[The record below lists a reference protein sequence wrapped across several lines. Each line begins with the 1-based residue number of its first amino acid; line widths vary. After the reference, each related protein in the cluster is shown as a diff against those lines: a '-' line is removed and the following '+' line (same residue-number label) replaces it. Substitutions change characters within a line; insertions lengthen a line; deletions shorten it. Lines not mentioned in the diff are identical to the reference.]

1 MRTLRLALSGTASL
15 ILLGSLA
22 GGALAQSDEGPLD
35 PMRAGHFTGAWSETI
50 SEVLLE
56 DFVWTGGPGY
66 GESLGNETVAVMDAS
81 DPRISGMFTQVMGV
95 RSFPIDPEA
104 DIWALAWT
112 ATVRIENEDGAWAG
126 TFEGF
131 NNETIPLEWY
141 HLTGEGAYEGLTA
154 TMRWT
159 GDSDSYE
166 GIIIPGVP
174 PDHPDPIAA
183 SAGGEAGEA
192 LPTPEALEPP
202 VAATAA
208 TEEVM
213 VESRESEDA
222 AVEAT
227 EQPEAPADGDGDLS
241 GTAVYTDG
249 LRTWQ
254 YWEGDDTIY
263 ELEMSDP
270 RANGTYTEWG
280 ATIVGNGY
288 DGDSLRPSL
297 VGLMEVTLAND
308 EGTWTGV
315 QSAVW
320 DDDMGWRLTAWLAGE
335 DAYEGLTLYL
345 HAHRFPVYSTPEME
359 FDGVIFDGEP
369 PVMLEAVSFPA
380 E

>member
-1 MRTLRLALSGTASL
+1 MRTLRL
-15 ILLGSLA
+15 SLA
-22 GGALAQSDEGPLD
+22 GMVMLALLGGLGGVTLAQEDTDGAKVTHVTGTRVSAVEGAIDEWWEADGIEHGRGLH
-35 PMRAGHFTGAWSETI
+35 ATETI
-50 SEVLLE
+50 E
-56 DFVWTGGPGY
+56 W
-66 GESLGNETVAVMDAS
+66 S
-81 DPRISGMFTQVMGV
+81 DPRLPSELQMVQN
-95 RSFPIDPEA
+95 IDALGQAAVVTGATLLEGPEGS
-104 DIWALAWT
+104 W
-112 ATVRIENEDGAWAG
+112 
-126 TFEGF
+126 
-131 NNETIPLEWY
+131 
-141 HLTGEGAYEGLTA
+141 TGEFTAYCDPDSDCHGMNTITGHGAYAGLFA
-154 TMRWT
+154 VFRGSWAD
-159 GDSDSYE
+159 GPGSDWVFDGVIYE
-166 GIIIPGVP
+166 
-174 PDHPDPIAA
+174 
-183 SAGGEAGEA
+183 GEA
-192 LPTPEALEPP
+192 LPMPEALEPT

-213 VESRESEDA
+213 VESHESEDA
-222 AVEAT
+222 AVKAT

-335 DAYEGLTLYL
+335 DAYEGLSLYL
-345 HAHRFPVYSTPEME
+345 HAHRFPVYSTPGME
-359 FDGVIFDGEP
+359 FDGIIFDGEP